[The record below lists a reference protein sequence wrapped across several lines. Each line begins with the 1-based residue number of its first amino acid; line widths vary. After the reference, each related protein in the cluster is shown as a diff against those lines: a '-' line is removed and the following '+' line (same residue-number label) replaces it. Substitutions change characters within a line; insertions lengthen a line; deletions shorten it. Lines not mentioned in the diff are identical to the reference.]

1 MARCARLPSIRVY
14 QVTAGTPVTISIPRD
29 TVAFALQVRTAIG
42 ATLRVDGPTVQDYFS
57 LAAGATLSM
66 DNLNLDN
73 DLNLYVDAAG
83 GSVTIEV
90 WLWSA

>member
-14 QVTAGTPVTISIPRD
+14 SVVAGTPETISIPRD
-29 TVAFALQVRTAIG
+29 TVAFALQVRTAVG
-42 ATLRVDGPTVQDYFS
+42 ATIRVDGPTVQDYFS

-66 DNLNLDN
+66 DNLNLDS
-73 DLNLYVDAAG
+73 DLDLYVDAASG
-83 GSVTIEV
+83 TVTVEV